1 MQKYHHSHEEN
12 KKKYGVVIANRIN
25 NDSLIFIYETILKN
39 NIDDEPLQDIRF
51 KKDYQNNIKT
61 LTVNRKLFFKNKLVG
76 TSQKRY
82 KLK

>member
-25 NDSLIFIYETILKN
+25 NDSLLFVYEAILKN

-76 TSQKRY
+76 RSQKKY
-82 KLK
+82 KLL